1 MAGSNVTVSFLSL
14 NVCGLRNYFKRKKI
28 FKYLHDKHPDVIFLQ
43 ETHSTKDVELF
54 WKRQMKGHF
63 YFSHGNNLARGVL
76 TFIREGLD
84 FELLESKIDT
94 IGRYVILKIKAYD
107 KMFTLANIYAPN
119 IVREQNEFWRE
130 LCTSLNNV
138 DGIHE
143 SIIIAGGDFNVS
155 LNVNLDRVG
164 RDLNCQSSTSS
175 RLELSNLLNQFELCD
190 IWRFYNPRVRQYT
203 WRKRDFS
210 SQSRLDY
217 WFVPFDCQD
226 FVSNVNIIPSVS
238 TDHSAILLHLEL
250 KDQKFGKG
258 YWKFNSSLC
267 SDNSFCN
274 SLKENFSEWKIEA
287 ETFNPISRWDYLKFK
302 IRRFSQKYS
311 KMKAKTE
318 RSKRIE
324 LEKKLQ
330 NLEQIGYEMDDNK
343 KEEYEQVKQSLDEYY
358 NKVTD
363 GLIIRSKSNWV
374 EYGEKSN
381 KYFLTLEKQRK
392 NKSSIKKLIVGD
404 KCVENETEILD
415 QIKLFYKSLYSK
427 QPIELKDRN
436 ALDFLNT
443 NGLCLSRESKLLCE
457 GKLTKEECYK
467 ALFAMPSGKSPGND
481 GLTKEFYLHFWDL
494 IAEALLSSLNYSYD
508 TTELSNSQKQSVITL
523 ILKPNK
529 DKRNIQNYRPISLLN
544 VDAKICSKAL
554 ASRVKR
560 VLDEIIHPDQHAFL
574 KGRSI
579 SEAIRNIHDMFHYL
593 DKEQKEGYIVSVDFL
608 KAFDSIDHDFIYC
621 TLEAFGFGPSFIRWV
636 KTLYSNIEG
645 CVLNNGISTGYF
657 QIKRGVRQG
666 DPLSPYLFIL
676 ALETLAIRLRSSEDI
691 TGININNSEFRLSL
705 YADDFC
711 SFCLDTR
718 SINKLFHILE
728 QFHKCS
734 SLRFNKD
741 KTEILTVKH
750 STPALKDNFKKDINY
765 TVNVVDTI
773 KILGT
778 FVGQNAKQLQ
788 NERLTELI
796 CGLQKTLNLWKSRK
810 LTLLG
815 KIQILKTFGISKFTY
830 LFSSVVI
837 PSRIIEEIEKI
848 LYSYLW
854 DGPDRVKR
862 NVIIQELIKGG
873 LKMIDVKSFITAQ
886 QLIWIDKI
894 VPENTQVWY
903 QVLKYYLR
911 KNGGLFLFNCNYE
924 IENLSS
930 DVPDFYSSLLE
941 KWFSICN
948 SIEKQP
954 FRSRIIWNNRDIK
967 IDKQTMFYSK
977 LFDKGI
983 YHIHQIITPDGRYED
998 FQLLKEKFD
1007 IDGSDYLRLRGIYC
1021 AAKRNIEE
1029 YLAMN
1034 INEEYEQ
1041 IVNYRIITPHCLQLI
1056 PHLKSR
1062 HFYKILIESKYEK
1075 PISTFRMQLKFDMTE
1090 EDIAKARKLVIQT
1103 SLDSKLREFQFKIL
1117 NNILPLNYKLF
1128 KMKLIISPYC
1138 TFGCSQNETVEHI
1151 MWTCRVTQEF
1161 WRNLIGLLHHF
1172 DFSFL
1177 NERSVITGI
1186 VGKHKYRMLLN
1197 QILLI
1202 AKKCIYVNRCKGTR
1216 PSLSLFKSQLINTYK
1231 EEVYISKRRGKFI
1244 VHTQKWE
1251 PLMNFITSN
1260 SSIEN

>member
-381 KYFLTLEKQRK
+381 KYFLTL
-392 NKSSIKKLIVGD
+392 V
-404 KCVENETEILD
+404 
-415 QIKLFYKSLYSK
+415 
-427 QPIELKDRN
+427 
-436 ALDFLNT
+436 
-443 NGLCLSRESKLLCE
+443 
-457 GKLTKEECYK
+457 
-467 ALFAMPSGKSPGND
+467 
-481 GLTKEFYLHFWDL
+481 
-494 IAEALLSSLNYSYD
+494 
-508 TTELSNSQKQSVITL
+508 
-523 ILKPNK
+523 
-529 DKRNIQNYRPISLLN
+529 
-544 VDAKICSKAL
+544 
-554 ASRVKR
+554 
-560 VLDEIIHPDQHAFL
+560 
-574 KGRSI
+574 
-579 SEAIRNIHDMFHYL
+579 
-593 DKEQKEGYIVSVDFL
+593 
-608 KAFDSIDHDFIYC
+608 
-621 TLEAFGFGPSFIRWV
+621 
-636 KTLYSNIEG
+636 
-645 CVLNNGISTGYF
+645 
-657 QIKRGVRQG
+657 
-666 DPLSPYLFIL
+666 
-676 ALETLAIRLRSSEDI
+676 
-691 TGININNSEFRLSL
+691 
-705 YADDFC
+705 
-711 SFCLDTR
+711 
-718 SINKLFHILE
+718 
-728 QFHKCS
+728 
-734 SLRFNKD
+734 
-741 KTEILTVKH
+741 
-750 STPALKDNFKKDINY
+750 
-765 TVNVVDTI
+765 
-773 KILGT
+773 
-778 FVGQNAKQLQ
+778 
-788 NERLTELI
+788 
-796 CGLQKTLNLWKSRK
+796 
-810 LTLLG
+810 
-815 KIQILKTFGISKFTY
+815 
-830 LFSSVVI
+830 
-837 PSRIIEEIEKI
+837 
-848 LYSYLW
+848 
-854 DGPDRVKR
+854 
-862 NVIIQELIKGG
+862 
-873 LKMIDVKSFITAQ
+873 
-886 QLIWIDKI
+886 
-894 VPENTQVWY
+894 
-903 QVLKYYLR
+903 
-911 KNGGLFLFNCNYE
+911 
-924 IENLSS
+924 
-930 DVPDFYSSLLE
+930 
-941 KWFSICN
+941 
-948 SIEKQP
+948 
-954 FRSRIIWNNRDIK
+954 
-967 IDKQTMFYSK
+967 
-977 LFDKGI
+977 
-983 YHIHQIITPDGRYED
+983 
-998 FQLLKEKFD
+998 
-1007 IDGSDYLRLRGIYC
+1007 
-1021 AAKRNIEE
+1021 
-1029 YLAMN
+1029 
-1034 INEEYEQ
+1034 
-1041 IVNYRIITPHCLQLI
+1041 
-1056 PHLKSR
+1056 
-1062 HFYKILIESKYEK
+1062 
-1075 PISTFRMQLKFDMTE
+1075 
-1090 EDIAKARKLVIQT
+1090 
-1103 SLDSKLREFQFKIL
+1103 
-1117 NNILPLNYKLF
+1117 
-1128 KMKLIISPYC
+1128 
-1138 TFGCSQNETVEHI
+1138 
-1151 MWTCRVTQEF
+1151 
-1161 WRNLIGLLHHF
+1161 
-1172 DFSFL
+1172 
-1177 NERSVITGI
+1177 
-1186 VGKHKYRMLLN
+1186 
-1197 QILLI
+1197 
-1202 AKKCIYVNRCKGTR
+1202 
-1216 PSLSLFKSQLINTYK
+1216 
-1231 EEVYISKRRGKFI
+1231 
-1244 VHTQKWE
+1244 
-1251 PLMNFITSN
+1251 
-1260 SSIEN
+1260 